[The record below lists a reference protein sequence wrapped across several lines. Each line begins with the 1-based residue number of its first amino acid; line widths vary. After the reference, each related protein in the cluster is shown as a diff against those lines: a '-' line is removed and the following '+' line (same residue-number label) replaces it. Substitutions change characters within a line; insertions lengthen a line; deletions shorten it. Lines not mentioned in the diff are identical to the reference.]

1 MLILSAKPKRERI
14 VVDDRVEI
22 AVLKVLG
29 DRVWLA
35 IHGVDGTIVDR
46 LEVAKSKR
54 DYESPF
60 DELFERL
67 KGEPDERNRP
77 ASASTLREHKERRR
91 NRLERRFDE
100 LALVAPV
107 EPEETTTDE
116 PTDGSEA
123 LY

>member
-77 ASASTLREHKERRR
+77 ASASTLRECKERRR
-91 NRLERRFDE
+91 NRFERRLDE

-107 EPEETTTDE
+107 EPEETTVDE
-116 PTDGSEA
+116 PTDGSET
-123 LY
+123 LH